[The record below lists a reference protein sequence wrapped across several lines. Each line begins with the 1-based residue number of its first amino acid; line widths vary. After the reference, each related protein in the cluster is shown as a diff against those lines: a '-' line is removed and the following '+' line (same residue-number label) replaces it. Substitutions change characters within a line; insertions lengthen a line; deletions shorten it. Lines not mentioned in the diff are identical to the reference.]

1 MLLVTGASGFLGAN
15 FTLGA
20 VNEGRDVVAATNRG
34 GFSAAGVR
42 TIRADLTV
50 PGAAATLIDDV
61 RPDWVVNCAALANV
75 DQCEREPVYARQ
87 LNVDLPHAL
96 AVACAETGVRLV
108 QVSTDSVFDGRRG
121 CYAESDAPAPLNSYA
136 RTKFEGEFA
145 VWRALPDALVVRTN
159 FIGLSPRGTAG
170 LADWIANRASSG
182 DQITGFCDVVF
193 SPLLANDLATLMLA
207 MMDRGL
213 AGLHHVAASDCCS
226 KYDFAR
232 ELCTALG
239 LDADLVSEGSLADAR
254 LAALRPLDTSLTS
267 SRAEK
272 ALGRSMP
279 SVSDAIR
286 GYRALRENGYA
297 ARLRATLES

>member
-61 RPDWVVNCAALANV
+61 KPDWVVNCAALASV

-121 CYAESDAPAPLNSYA
+121 CYAESDEPAPLNAYA
-136 RTKFEGEFA
+136 RTKLDGECA
-145 VWRALPDALVVRTN
+145 VLAALPDALVVRTN
-159 FIGLSPRGTAG
+159 FIGLSARGNAG
-170 LADWIANRASSG
+170 LADWIATRASSG
-182 DQITGFCDVVF
+182 DQITGFRDVVF
-193 SPLLANDLATLMLA
+193 SPLLANDLATIMLA
-207 MMDRGL
+207 MMDRRL
-213 AGLHHVAASDCCS
+213 AGLHHVAASDSCS
-226 KYDFAR
+226 KHDFAR
-232 ELCTALG
+232 QLCTALG
-239 LDADLVSEGSLADAR
+239 LDADLVSKGSLSGATLD
-254 LAALRPLDTSLTS
+254 ALRPLNTSLS
-267 SRAEK
+267 SLRAET

-279 SVSDAIR
+279 SVSHAIER
-286 GYRALRENGYA
+286 YRALRDNGYA
-297 ARLRATLES
+297 ARLRATIES